1 MFQMRCDMKLAVSGM
16 KTAQYD
22 TKGTKSMARAG
33 YKVAEL
39 WLPEVYEV
47 VTEEPEV
54 LLEYGKMEERVQCAL
69 FRNIVIQGEDL
80 TGLCLSRVRFER
92 CSFIDCIFEKAEFG
106 NVMFQSCNLS
116 GSHFND
122 SFLKQVR
129 LCGSKGTGTRFI
141 SSSIK
146 DLMVRDCGLDYSN
159 FNGSKLE
166 GVRFEDCDLSNGDFG
181 QCRCKNVSWDR
192 VNLQNT
198 SFFKTSL
205 KGMDFTTST
214 IKGLVLS
221 DECSELKGLTV
232 DLYQAAELAGRLGVI
247 IK

>member
-1 MFQMRCDMKLAVSGM
+1 MAV
-16 KTAQYD
+16 T
-22 TKGTKSMARAG
+22 G
-33 YKVAEL
+33 YKAAEP
-39 WLPEVYEV
+39 WLPEVYEI
-47 VTEEPEV
+47 VTEEADV
-54 LLEYGKMEERVQCAL
+54 LLEYGRMEELVQGAL
-69 FRNIVIQGEDL
+69 FKNVILQGEDL
-80 TGLCLSRVRFER
+80 SGLCLSRVKFER

-106 NVMFQSCNLS
+106 NVAFQSCNLS
-116 GSHFND
+116 GSHFDD
-122 SFLKQVR
+122 SFFKQVR
-129 LCGSKGTGTRFI
+129 LSGSKGTGARFI

-146 DLMVRDCGLDYSN
+146 DFMAADCGLDYSN

-181 QCRCKNVSWDR
+181 QCKCKHVSWDR